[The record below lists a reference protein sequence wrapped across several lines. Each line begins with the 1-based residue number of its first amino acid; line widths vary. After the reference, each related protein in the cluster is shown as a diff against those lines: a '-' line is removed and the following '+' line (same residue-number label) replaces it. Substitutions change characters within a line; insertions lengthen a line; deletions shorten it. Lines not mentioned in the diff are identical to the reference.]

1 MCVLNGETQI
11 YSESML
17 VCARVTL
24 IEQRLKNTR
33 PQFNGYDAPS
43 WHTVRCSDL
52 SPIVCV
58 T

>member
-1 MCVLNGETQI
+1 MCVCVNGE

-33 PQFNGYDAPS
+33 PHFNGLMTLHRGIS
-43 WHTVRCSDL
+43 TL
-52 SPIVCV
+52 L
-58 T
+58 